1 MVALASEPPVSET
14 FRRLSRLLWSAAL
27 VAAALLIA
35 LIGLVAPSPQQAAAA
50 PATTPKLSGDPIF
63 TDPWTWAAWA
73 MSTYTSSAPSLS
85 VIADTPQSRWFGDW
99 NPTSTVA
106 GQINDYV
113 GRANA
118 VGQMPVLTLYA
129 IPHRDCGGYSAGGLP
144 DAKAYAAWIAQVR
157 RGIAKRSAAIVLEP
171 DALAA
176 ANCLSTSQKTARYA
190 TLKAAVYA
198 LSSDPATVVYIDAG
212 HSHWHL
218 PTTIAARLK
227 AVGVSRARGFSLNV
241 ANFNS
246 TSSQLRY
253 GEQVSKLVGGKHY
266 VIDTS
271 RNGLGPATGKLNWC
285 NPAGR
290 ALGVK
295 PTLKTGAAHA
305 DAYLWIKHP
314 GESDG
319 SCGRKDPQS
328 GSWFNS
334 YALGLIARSTY
345 HR

>member
-1 MVALASEPPVSET
+1 MSARFAQPG
-14 FRRLSRLLWSAAL
+14 RLLRSAAVVLSAL
-27 VAAALLIA
+27 VMALTA
-35 LIGLVAPSPQQAAAA
+35 LVTGSPQQAAAA
-50 PATTPKLSGDPIF
+50 PAGSAGSIY

-73 MSTYTSSAPSLS
+73 VSQYRSSAPRLS
-85 VIADTPQSRWFGDW
+85 VIADTPQSRWFGDGD
-99 NPTSTVA
+99 PTSAVA
-106 GQINDYV
+106 GQVRDYV
-113 GRANA
+113 GRAQA
-118 VGQMPVLTLYA
+118 ADQMPVLTLYA
-129 IPHRDCGGYSAGGLP
+129 IPHRDCGGYSAGGLSG
-144 DAKAYAAWIAQVR
+144 AKAYAAWVAQVR
-157 RGIAKRSAAIVLEP
+157 RGIADRPAAIILEP
-171 DALAA
+171 DALAG
-176 ANCLSTSQKTARYA
+176 ANCLTKTQKAERYA
-190 TLKAAVYA
+190 MLKAAVYTLA
-198 LSSDPATVVYIDAG
+198 ADPATSVYIDAG

-218 PTTIAARLK
+218 PATIATQLK

-253 GEQVSKLVGGKHY
+253 GEQVSKLTGGKRY

-271 RNGLGPATGKLNWC
+271 RNGVGPATGKLNWC

-295 PTLKTGAAHA
+295 PSLKTGAPHA

-319 SCGRKDPQS
+319 SCGRHDPRS
-328 GSWFNS
+328 GTWFNS
-334 YALGLIARSTY
+334 YALGLVARSAY